1 MLARHI
7 QYFLAVAE
15 HLSFTR
21 AAAALHVSQPAL
33 SQQVRQLEESL
44 GAQLFDRSGRTTRLT
59 DAGEVYLRY
68 ARRAAQELQEAK
80 RAIHDVSDLSRGS
93 LRVAV
98 TPTFTTYLVGPLV
111 EAFHSRYPSITLDV
125 RELSQERMEELL
137 VADLLDV
144 GIAFEDVQAHDVEA
158 RPLLVETLALVVNER
173 HSLATARS
181 IGLEALSA
189 QSLVLLSP
197 EFATRE
203 QIDRFCQQ
211 HVIQP
216 QVRMEA
222 NTISAVIEIVR
233 RTTLSTLLPAN
244 IALAHEGLVAIAL
257 EPVRLQRTAALVRR
271 KGAYQSAAVR
281 VFIEVAMAVATRLEG
296 GMNNEGLV
304 TRACP
309 NPGLNGG

>member
-7 QYFLAVAE
+7 QYFLAVAQ
-15 HLSFTR
+15 HHSFTR
-21 AAAALHVSQPAL
+21 AATALHVSQPAL

-44 GAQLFDRSGRTTRLT
+44 GAQLFDRSGRSTRLT

-68 ARRAAQELQEAK
+68 ARRAAQELEAAK

-111 EAFHSRYPSITLDV
+111 EAFHGRYGNIDLNV
-125 RELSQERMEELL
+125 REMSQERMEALL
-137 VADLLDV
+137 LADELDV
-144 GIAFEDVQAHDVEA
+144 GIAFEDVQAQDIETS
-158 RPLLVETLALVVNER
+158 PLLVETLALVVNRR
-173 HSLATARS
+173 HPLAKAAS

-189 QSLVLLSP
+189 ESLVLLSG

-203 QIDRFCQQ
+203 QIDHYCRQ
-211 HVIQP
+211 HGLHP

-233 RTTLSTLLPAN
+233 RTSLSTLLPAT
-244 IALAHEGLVAIAL
+244 IALANEDLVAIAL
-257 EPVRLQRTAALVRR
+257 QPVRLQRTAVLMQR
-271 KGAYQSAAVR
+271 KGSYQRATAR
-281 VFIEVAMAVATRLEG
+281 AFIELAAEVAAQLQQ
-296 GMNNEGLV
+296 
-304 TRACP
+304 
-309 NPGLNGG
+309 

>member
-68 ARRAAQELQEAK
+68 ARRAAQELEEAK
-80 RAIHDVSDLSRGS
+80 RAIHDVGDLSRGA
-93 LRVAV
+93 LRIAV

-111 EAFHSRYPSITLDV
+111 EAFHSRYPHITLDV
-125 RELSQERMEELL
+125 RELSQERMEALL
-137 VADLLDV
+137 LADGLDV
-144 GIAFEDVQAHDVEA
+144 GIAFEQVQAQDIEA
-158 RPLLVETLALVVNER
+158 TPLLVETLALVVNDR
-173 HSLATARS
+173 HPLATAQS
-181 IGLEALSA
+181 VGLQALSA
-189 QSLVLLSP
+189 QSLILLGT

-211 HVIQP
+211 HGIRP

-222 NTISAVIEIVR
+222 NAISAVIEIVR
-233 RTTLSTLLPAN
+233 RTALATLLPAT
-244 IALAHEGLVAIAL
+244 IALAHEDLLAIAL
-257 EPVRLQRTAALVRR
+257 DPVRLQRTAVLMQRR
-271 KGAYQSAAVR
+271 GAYQSAAAR
-281 VFIEVAMAVATRLEG
+281 AFIELANEVVGERLFSKRPC
-296 GMNNEGLV
+296 
-304 TRACP
+304 RAAP
-309 NPGLNGG
+309 SAPRPGT